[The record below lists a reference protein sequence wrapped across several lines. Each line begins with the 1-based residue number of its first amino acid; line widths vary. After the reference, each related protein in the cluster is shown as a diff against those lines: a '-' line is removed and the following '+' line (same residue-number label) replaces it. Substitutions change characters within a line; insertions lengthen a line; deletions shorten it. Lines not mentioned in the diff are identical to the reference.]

1 MAENVLKARI
11 TADVS
16 GLKAGLAQAE
26 RALDVYSQKIE
37 RVQEGIKRSDQ
48 QTKLFEVELNKL
60 TSALKS
66 GAINQDEFNKSSDV
80 VKDNISKSRQET
92 AAWQRELSR
101 LEKAL
106 QDVKSTEDQVSVSTA
121 NVGQEI
127 KTSQQG
133 MRSANSAAINLTRSL
148 TTTNLSAEGLGRSLV
163 AIGRDLSRT
172 SVSFGGFG
180 KSAVAV
186 LTSLI
191 TPANLVVLGITAVTA
206 AFSLYRKNAE
216 QVAEANRKSK
226 ESFDALAS
234 KIDESA
240 NSVSGEIAKIG
251 ALKSVIE
258 DETVS
263 RDKRL
268 AAIDRLQGQYP
279 GFFAKLTK
287 EQLLNGEV
295 TASYET
301 LTAAI
306 LQRAKAGEAETRIVE
321 IDKENQIIKNSI
333 ALKQEQIEK
342 EKQFQSESSK
352 SFDVGRGVIVTNQ
365 LYEKSVQN
373 VSLLQKEIA
382 ELTNQQEGLGKESET
397 AVKSIIDFQK
407 EFASSFESSK
417 KSLNESKVSIK
428 EIFSLRADDFVG
440 QLELINKALRQGV
453 ITPEEA
459 QNIKDIIADSLDM
472 ANNEK
477 LEQRIQESLEKSIKG
492 AISGL
497 EGQEIEIKD
506 IKIDLPEIQLDGLDI
521 SEGSIKALKA
531 KIEELTKLRDVT
543 DPGNIA
549 KYNLELKNLQT
560 ELNALTSIESGVV
573 TTNIES
579 ISQAFS
585 GMAFQIS
592 SALNISDRGL
602 KSFVSTMISSTPKI
616 IGALMAKAQ
625 ASKASAAVTTSANL
639 KEATGDA
646 IVTGGKAAKALGP
659 LGLAVLPVFIAG
671 AVALISKAFSGSG
684 GGGGGAMP
692 SGGGGGASGGSGQT
706 FTNVPGRE
714 FGGPVQQGR
723 AYIVGERRPELFI
736 PSSNGIIVPQVP
748 NITNNMMSN
757 AAQNMQVDVNI
768 TGVAFGED
776 ILFTVEQASIKRGL
790 R

>member
-16 GLKAGLAQAE
+16 GLKSGLAQAE

-92 AAWQRELSR
+92 AAWQRELIR

-106 QDVKSTEDQVSVSTA
+106 QDVKNKEDQVSDSTD
-121 NVGQEI
+121 NLEEKI
-127 KTSQQG
+127 KNNTRG
-133 MRSANSAAINLTRSL
+133 MSSANSAAINLTRAL
-148 TTTNLSAEGLGRSLV
+148 TTTNLSAEGLGRSMV
-163 AIGRDLSRT
+163 AISRDLSRT

-206 AFSLYRKNAE
+206 AFSLYRKSVQDAE
-216 QVAEANRKSK
+216 EAQRKSN
-226 ESFDALAS
+226 EAFEAS
-234 KIDESA
+234 VKKIDEAS
-240 NSVSGEIAKIG
+240 NSVSGEIAKIN

-258 DETVS
+258 DETIS

-268 AAIDRLQGQYP
+268 LAVDRLQKQYP
-279 GFFAKLTK
+279 TLFGNLDK
-287 EQLLNGEV
+287 EKLLNGQVE
-295 TASYET
+295 TSYIE
-301 LTAAI
+301 LTKAI
-306 LQRAKAGEAETRIVE
+306 IARARADEGVKQIIEL
-321 IDKENQIIKNSI
+321 DKENQEIKNAI
-333 ALKQEQIEK
+333 KLKEEQLAKETELQKVREKSQTVTTFQFKDQLIESKIKTEELEK
-342 EKQFQSESSK
+342 EILNLNTTLE
-352 SFDVGRGVIVTNQ
+352 DN
-365 LYEKSVQN
+365 EKKTKDFSQ
-373 VSLLQKEIA
+373 
-382 ELTNQQEGLGKESET
+382 
-397 AVKSIIDFQK
+397 SIIDYQST
-407 EFASSFESSK
+407 FANALETVSNKSEQAK
-417 KSLNESKVSIK
+417 VSLNNFFDIEFPSEKDLENSI
-428 EIFSLRADDFVG
+428 
-440 QLELINKALRQGV
+440 
-453 ITPEEA
+453 
-459 QNIKDIIADSLDM
+459 QNYI
-472 ANNEK
+472 
-477 LEQRIQESLEKSIKG
+477 KSIQDQMG
-492 AISGL
+492 MMSPV
-497 EGQEIEIKD
+497 EIKD
-506 IKIDLPEIQLDGLDI
+506 LKINIDIDPETLDIPDGIIENLKKKISEIQ
-521 SEGSIKALKA
+521 KLKEVA
-531 KIEELTKLRDVT
+531 T
-543 DPGNIA
+543 DTSRIA
-549 KYNLELKNLQT
+549 AYNQQLKDLESQLKDFNQ
-560 ELNALTSIESGVV
+560 AGVEIA
-573 TTNIES
+573 NES
-579 ISQAFS
+579 ISISEQVSGAFS

-602 KSFVSTMISSTPKI
+602 KSFVSTIISSTPKI

-659 LGLAVLPVFIAG
+659 VGLAVLPVFIAG